1 MRGLYSQI
9 PQPRSEA
16 EVAKL
21 NGPPDWS
28 LQVQEGCAGMPQS
41 CVRFDEFELDTE
53 SCELLRAGQRVKLE
67 RIPMQ
72 LLVLLLENRGKLVR
86 REAIIERLWAG
97 NVFVE
102 AEHSINTAVNKLRAI
117 LRDDSRNPQFIR
129 TVVGQGYC
137 FIAAVNVP
145 EPGTNGY
152 SRASSGPAE
161 LNGTNHDTNLIAG
174 NGHANGSSMVDG
186 PKDQL
191 ASEQSGVSEA
201 SAVTV
206 AAGASAKE
214 ALTQTIKR
222 PSDSKLWIIGALAG
236 SVAVVITLGFYLMRQ
251 HQEAPKSQQEPVA
264 LRSVAVL
271 PFRNLAQ
278 TSNEDY
284 LVDGLTDELTTI
296 LARNT
301 SLRVISQRSAMRYK
315 EGQYSIQEIAR
326 SLNVDAVVE
335 GSYLHADKRV
345 RITVQLIDARNDQ
358 HLWAQMYDESDKHL
372 FAMQNQVTKDIAQQI
387 AIVLGSRFTR
397 SQPGL

>member
-1 MRGLYSQI
+1 
-9 PQPRSEA
+9 
-16 EVAKL
+16 
-21 NGPPDWS
+21 
-28 LQVQEGCAGMPQS
+28 MPQS
-41 CVRFDEFELDTE
+41 CVHFDEFELDTE
-53 SCELLRAGQRVKLE
+53 SFELMRAGQRVRLE

-72 LLVLLLENRGKLVR
+72 LLMLLLENRGKLVR
-86 REAIIERLWAG
+86 RDEIVERLWGG

-117 LRDDSRNPQFIR
+117 LRDDSKNPQFIR

-137 FIAAVNVP
+137 FIAAVKVP
-145 EPGTNGY
+145 EPGTNG
-152 SRASSGPAE
+152 SPGPSGPAE
-161 LNGTNHDTNLIAG
+161 LNGANHDADLIAG
-174 NGHANGSSMVDG
+174 NGHANGSSIVDG
-186 PKDQL
+186 PREQL
-191 ASEQSGVSEA
+191 ASGQSGLSDA

-206 AAGASAKE
+206 AAGSSARE
-214 ALTQTIKR
+214 ALTQTVKR
-222 PSDSKLWIIGALAG
+222 PSDSKLWIIAALAG
-236 SVAVVITLGFYLMRQ
+236 SIAVAITVGLYLLRQ
-251 HQEAPKSQQEPVA
+251 HEEAPQSQQESVA

-296 LARNT
+296 LARNS

-315 EGQYSIQEIAR
+315 GGQDSIQEIAR

-335 GSYLHADKRV
+335 GSYLHADKRI

-372 FAMQNQVTKDIAQQI
+372 FAMQDQVTKDIAHQI
-387 AIVLGSRFTR
+387 AIVLGSRFPR
-397 SQPGL
+397 SQPGW

>member
-1 MRGLYSQI
+1 
-9 PQPRSEA
+9 
-16 EVAKL
+16 
-21 NGPPDWS
+21 
-28 LQVQEGCAGMPQS
+28 MPQS
-41 CVRFDEFELDTE
+41 CVRFDEFELDSE

-72 LLVLLLENRGKLVR
+72 LLALLLENRGKLVR
-86 REAIIERLWAG
+86 REAIVERLWGG

-117 LRDDSRNPQFIR
+117 LCDDPRNPRFIR
-129 TVVGQGYC
+129 TVVAQGYC

-145 EPGTNGY
+145 EPGTNG
-152 SRASSGPAE
+152 SAGASPGPAE
-161 LNGTNHDTNLIAG
+161 LNEANHDTNLIAD
-174 NGHANGSSMVDG
+174 NGHANGSSNLVQPLPGESDTE
-186 PKDQL
+186 D
-191 ASEQSGVSEA
+191 A
-201 SAVTV
+201 SAAMVPADPLPKRAATHTV
-206 AAGASAKE
+206 
-214 ALTQTIKR
+214 KR
-222 PSDSKLWIIGALAG
+222 PSDSRLWVIAALAG
-236 SVAVVITLGFYLMRQ
+236 SLAAAVTLTVYLSLQHEKVA
-251 HQEAPKSQQEPVA
+251 HSQQQESVA

-296 LARNT
+296 LARNS

-315 EGQYSIQEIAR
+315 GGQESIQEIAR

-335 GSYLHADKRV
+335 GSYLHADKRI

-372 FAMQNQVTKDIAQQI
+372 FATQDQVTKDIAHQV

-397 SQPGL
+397 FQPGW

>member
-1 MRGLYSQI
+1 
-9 PQPRSEA
+9 
-16 EVAKL
+16 
-21 NGPPDWS
+21 
-28 LQVQEGCAGMPQS
+28 MPQS

-53 SCELLRAGQRVKLE
+53 SFELLRAGQRVRLE

-72 LLVLLLENRGKLVR
+72 LLMLLLENRGKLVR
-86 REAIIERLWAG
+86 REAIIERLWGG

-102 AEHSINTAVNKLRAI
+102 AEHSINTAVSKLRTI
-117 LRDDSRNPQFIR
+117 LRDDSKNPQFIR

-137 FIAAVNVP
+137 FIAPVNVP
-145 EPGTNGY
+145 EPGTNGS
-152 SRASSGPAE
+152 SRDSAGPGE

-174 NGHANGSSMVDG
+174 NGHANGSSIVG
-186 PKDQL
+186 VPREQL
-191 ASEQSGVSEA
+191 ASEQSGVAEA
-201 SAVTV
+201 GAVTV
-206 AAGASAKE
+206 LAGSSARE
-214 ALTQTIKR
+214 ALTQTVKR
-222 PSDSKLWIIGALAG
+222 PSDSKLWIIAALAG
-236 SVAVVITLGFYLMRQ
+236 SVAVVIALAFYLLRQ
-251 HQEAPKSQQEPVA
+251 HGEAPQSRQQEPVA
-264 LRSVAVL
+264 LHSVAVL

-315 EGQYSIQEIAR
+315 GEQDSIQEIAR

-335 GSYLHADKRV
+335 GSYLHADKRI

-372 FAMQNQVTKDIAQQI
+372 LAMQNQVTKDIAQQI

-397 SQPGL
+397 SQPGW

>member
-1 MRGLYSQI
+1 MSCTAAGLEPSG
-9 PQPRSEA
+9 PR
-16 EVAKL
+16 
-21 NGPPDWS
+21 
-28 LQVQEGCAGMPQS
+28 GCAGMPQS
-41 CVRFDEFELDTE
+41 CVHFDEFELDTE
-53 SCELLRAGQRVKLE
+53 SFELMRAGQRVRLE

-72 LLVLLLENRGKLVR
+72 LLMLLLENRGKLVR
-86 REAIIERLWAG
+86 RDEIVERLWGG

-117 LRDDSRNPQFIR
+117 LRDDSKNPQFIR

-137 FIAAVNVP
+137 FIAAVKVP
-145 EPGTNGY
+145 EPGTNG
-152 SRASSGPAE
+152 SPGPSGPAE
-161 LNGTNHDTNLIAG
+161 LNGANHDADLIAG
-174 NGHANGSSMVDG
+174 NGHANGSSIVDG
-186 PKDQL
+186 PREQL
-191 ASEQSGVSEA
+191 ASGQSGLSDA

-206 AAGASAKE
+206 AAGSSARE
-214 ALTQTIKR
+214 ALTQTVKR
-222 PSDSKLWIIGALAG
+222 PSDSKLWIIAALAG
-236 SVAVVITLGFYLMRQ
+236 SIAVAITVGLYLLRQ
-251 HQEAPKSQQEPVA
+251 HEEAPQSQQESVA

-296 LARNT
+296 LARNS

-315 EGQYSIQEIAR
+315 GGQDSIQEIAR

-335 GSYLHADKRV
+335 GSYLHADKRI

-372 FAMQNQVTKDIAQQI
+372 FAMQDQVTKDIAHQI
-387 AIVLGSRFTR
+387 AIVLGSRFPR
-397 SQPGL
+397 SQPGW

>member
-1 MRGLYSQI
+1 
-9 PQPRSEA
+9 
-16 EVAKL
+16 
-21 NGPPDWS
+21 
-28 LQVQEGCAGMPQS
+28 MPQL

-86 REAIIERLWAG
+86 REAIIERLWGG

-161 LNGTNHDTNLIAG
+161 LNGANYDINLIAG
-174 NGHANGSSMVDG
+174 NGHANGSSIVDE
-186 PKDQL
+186 PK
-191 ASEQSGVSEA
+191 AQSVSGESGLSEA
-201 SAVTV
+201 SAATV
-206 AAGASAKE
+206 AAEPSAKE

-222 PSDSKLWIIGALAG
+222 PSDSKLWIIAALAG
-236 SVAVVITLGFYLMRQ
+236 LVAVAITLGFYLLRQ
-251 HQEAPKSQQEPVA
+251 HETAPQSQQQESVA

-271 PFRNLAQ
+271 PFRNLAE
-278 TSNEDY
+278 TSHEDY
-284 LVDGLTDELTTI
+284 LVGGLTDELTTI

-335 GSYLHADKRV
+335 GSYLHADKRI
-345 RITVQLIDARNDQ
+345 RITVQLIDAHNDQ

-372 FAMQNQVTKDIAQQI
+372 FAMQDQVTKDIAQQV

-397 SQPGL
+397 FQPGW

>member
-1 MRGLYSQI
+1 
-9 PQPRSEA
+9 
-16 EVAKL
+16 
-21 NGPPDWS
+21 
-28 LQVQEGCAGMPQS
+28 MPQL

-53 SCELLRAGQRVKLE
+53 SFELLRAGQRVRLE

-72 LLVLLLENRGKLVR
+72 LLMLLLENRGKLVR
-86 REAIIERLWAG
+86 REAIIERLWGG

-137 FIAAVNVP
+137 FIATVDVP
-145 EPGTNGY
+145 EPGANGPPG
-152 SRASSGPAE
+152 ASSGPAE
-161 LNGTNHDTNLIAG
+161 LNGANHDTHLIAG
-174 NGHANGSSMVDG
+174 NGHANGSLIVDG
-186 PKDQL
+186 SNGQL
-191 ASEQSGVSEA
+191 ASGQSRLSEA

-206 AAGASAKE
+206 AAGSSAKE
-214 ALTQTIKR
+214 PLTQTTIKR
-222 PSDSKLWIIGALAG
+222 PSDSKLWIIAALAG
-236 SVAVVITLGFYLMRQ
+236 SIAVAIVLACYLVRQ
-251 HQEAPKSQQEPVA
+251 HEQAPQSEQRESAA
-264 LRSVAVL
+264 LHSVVVL

-296 LARNT
+296 LARSA

-315 EGQYSIQEIAR
+315 GRQDSIQDIAR

-335 GSYLHADKRV
+335 GSYLHADKRI
-345 RITVQLIDARNDQ
+345 RITVQLLDARNDQ

-372 FAMQNQVTKDIAQQI
+372 FATQDQVTKDIAQQI
-387 AIVLGSRFTR
+387 AIVLGSRFNR
-397 SQPGL
+397 SQPGW

>member
-1 MRGLYSQI
+1 
-9 PQPRSEA
+9 
-16 EVAKL
+16 
-21 NGPPDWS
+21 
-28 LQVQEGCAGMPQS
+28 MPQL

-53 SCELLRAGQRVKLE
+53 SFELLRAGQRVRLE

-72 LLVLLLENRGKLVR
+72 LLMLLLENRGKLVR
-86 REAIIERLWAG
+86 REAIIERLWGG

-137 FIAAVNVP
+137 FIATVDVP
-145 EPGTNGY
+145 EPGANGPPG
-152 SRASSGPAE
+152 ASSGPAE
-161 LNGTNHDTNLIAG
+161 LNGANHDTHLIAG
-174 NGHANGSSMVDG
+174 NGHANGSLIVDG
-186 PKDQL
+186 SNGQL
-191 ASEQSGVSEA
+191 ASGQSRLSEA

-206 AAGASAKE
+206 AAGSSAKE
-214 ALTQTIKR
+214 PLTQTTIKR
-222 PSDSKLWIIGALAG
+222 PSDSKLWIIVALAG
-236 SVAVVITLGFYLMRQ
+236 SVAVVITLGFYLLRD
-251 HQEAPKSQQEPVA
+251 HEAAPHNQQQQESVA
-264 LRSVAVL
+264 LHSVAVL

-296 LARNT
+296 LARSA

-315 EGQYSIQEIAR
+315 GGQDSIQEIAR

-335 GSYLHADKRV
+335 GSYLHADKRI
-345 RITVQLIDARNDQ
+345 RITVQLLDARNDQ

-372 FAMQNQVTKDIAQQI
+372 LAMQDQVTKDIAQQV
-387 AIVLGSRFTR
+387 AIVLRSRFTR
-397 SQPGL
+397 SQPGW

>member
-1 MRGLYSQI
+1 
-9 PQPRSEA
+9 
-16 EVAKL
+16 
-21 NGPPDWS
+21 
-28 LQVQEGCAGMPQS
+28 MPQL

-53 SCELLRAGQRVKLE
+53 SFELLRAGQRVRLE

-72 LLVLLLENRGKLVR
+72 LLMLLLENRGKLVR
-86 REAIIERLWAG
+86 REAIIERLWGG

-145 EPGTNGY
+145 EPGTNGLPG
-152 SRASSGPAE
+152 ASSGPAE
-161 LNGTNHDTNLIAG
+161 RNGGHHGTNLIVG
-174 NGHANGSSMVDG
+174 NGHANGSLIVDG
-186 PKDQL
+186 PKEQL
-191 ASEQSGVSEA
+191 ASGQADVSEA
-201 SAVTV
+201 GTVPV
-206 AAGASAKE
+206 AAGSSAKE
-214 ALTQTIKR
+214 ALTQTVKR
-222 PSDSKLWIIGALAG
+222 PSDSKLWIIVALAG
-236 SVAVVITLGFYLMRQ
+236 SVAVVITLGFYLLRD
-251 HQEAPKSQQEPVA
+251 HEAAPHNQQQQESVA
-264 LRSVAVL
+264 LHSVAVL

-296 LARNT
+296 LARSA

-315 EGQYSIQEIAR
+315 GGQDSIQDIAR

-335 GSYLHADKRV
+335 GSYLHSDKRI

-372 FAMQNQVTKDIAQQI
+372 LAMQDQVTKDMAQQV

-397 SQPGL
+397 SQPGW

>member
-1 MRGLYSQI
+1 
-9 PQPRSEA
+9 
-16 EVAKL
+16 
-21 NGPPDWS
+21 
-28 LQVQEGCAGMPQS
+28 MPQL

-53 SCELLRAGQRVKLE
+53 SFELLRGGQRVRLE

-72 LLVLLLENRGKLVR
+72 LLMLLLENRGKLVR
-86 REAIIERLWAG
+86 REAIIERLWGG

-137 FIAAVNVP
+137 FIAAVNAP
-145 EPGTNGY
+145 EPGTNG
-152 SRASSGPAE
+152 SPGASSDPAE
-161 LNGTNHDTNLIAG
+161 RDGGYHGTNLIVG
-174 NGHANGSSMVDG
+174 NGHANGSLIVDG
-186 PKDQL
+186 PKEQL
-191 ASEQSGVSEA
+191 ASGQAGLSEA
-201 SAVTV
+201 GVV
-206 AAGASAKE
+206 PVPAGSSGKGG
-214 ALTQTIKR
+214 LTQTVKK
-222 PSDSKLWIIGALAG
+222 PSDSKLWIIAALAG
-236 SVAVVITLGFYLMRQ
+236 SIAVAIVLALYLSRQ
-251 HQEAPKSQQEPVA
+251 HEGAPQSQQRESVA
-264 LRSVAVL
+264 LHSVVVL

-296 LARNT
+296 LARST

-315 EGQYSIQEIAR
+315 GGQDSIQDIAR

-335 GSYLHADKRV
+335 GSYLHADKRI
-345 RITVQLIDARNDQ
+345 RITVQLVDARNDQ

-372 FAMQNQVTKDIAQQI
+372 LAMQDQVTKDIAQQV

-397 SQPGL
+397 SQPGW